1 MSQPACVCVIVG
13 ILYGAPK
20 VKANRNR
27 TTSSKPP
34 SMPDSSR
41 PSASTAN
48 VPRNH
53 TTETISFE
61 KISSVVETGSVNIR

>member
-1 MSQPACVCVIVG
+1 
-13 ILYGAPK
+13 
-20 VKANRNR
+20 
-27 TTSSKPP
+27 
-34 SMPDSSR
+34 MPDSSM
-41 PSASTAN
+41 PSTSTTN